1 MRKPVSSVAM
11 PCDLACLMAC
21 SQLLFSSFA
30 PRTSSPIIAL
40 QGTRCKRLLVRAYSL
55 CGMIANNFCVRRS
68 SHVQPVEALRG
79 AHCDGAT
86 EQPPGAWLAWLPLP
100 LLSGGTSCVQPAPAF
115 QGTRCLRGTAAEAWL
130 PGPCFLLHMHSFCVT
145 IPSGLSGA
153 CSYASSYVRLLSLY
167 M

>member
-1 MRKPVSSVAM
+1 M
-11 PCDLACLMAC
+11 LAT
-21 SQLLFSSFA
+21 LFPSFA
-30 PRTSSPIIAL
+30 PRTPSLITAL
-40 QGTRCKRLLVRAYSL
+40 QGTRCKQLLVRAYSL

-79 AHCDGAT
+79 AHCDRAT

-100 LLSGGTSCVQPAPAF
+100 FSPGGTSCVQPAPAL

-130 PGPCFLLHMHSFCVT
+130 PGPCFILHMHSFCVT

-153 CSYASSYVRLLSLY
+153 CLSASSYVRLLSLY